1 MQSIGI
7 IDASR
12 LINIPEKH
20 WAQHEFCF
28 HLHDLMLRLLVKME
42 ASKAA
47 NVSFPLANESEHDLL
62 AEGMHPLD
70 FLEQTGRGSLE
81 RRVVINHLSIALF
94 ADILHFIYEGLK
106 ALEKR
111 KFSVAFSLFRKPFK
125 EGMLVAAQ
133 ICGDEHA
140 FFDKMKFDAKSI
152 LSRQDVQKENVI
164 NIIDK
169 AILKCKGTRYVNADI
184 IYSITYDRGNI
195 LGLAGLFD
203 KATHLVTDYSKIR
216 TENYNMNFIF
226 KNPNDNDIYSGGT
239 YELLAKLLLFLNLMQ
254 IEIYGRMSQTS
265 KKYQNWMMFTS
276 LGSFEAIFG
285 SGYPRICRFINRNF
299 GEFLKCT
306 VCEASMKVRKKD
318 AARFYIAESIQCD
331 VCNEVQHFPLEWIL
345 SKMDFDLFDE

>member
-1 MQSIGI
+1 
-7 IDASR
+7 
-12 LINIPEKH
+12 
-20 WAQHEFCF
+20 
-28 HLHDLMLRLLVKME
+28 MLQLLLKME
-42 ASKAA
+42 ADKAA
-47 NVSFPLANESEHDLL
+47 SVSFPLENEAEHELL
-62 AEGMHPLD
+62 AEGLHPLD
-70 FLEQTGRGSLE
+70 FLEQTGRGDVE
-81 RRVVINHLSIALF
+81 RRAVINHLGIALY
-94 ADILHFIYEGLK
+94 ADILHFVYEGLR

-133 ICGDEHA
+133 VCGDELA
-140 FFDKMKFDAKSI
+140 FFEKMKFDAKSI

-164 NIIDK
+164 DVLNK
-169 AILKCKGTRYVNADI
+169 AVLKCRGPKYISGES
-184 IYSITYDRGNI
+184 IYSITFDRGHQ

-226 KNPNDNDIYSGGT
+226 KNPNDNDIYIGGT
-239 YELLAKLLLFLNLMQ
+239 YEILAKLLLFLNLMQ
-254 IEIYGRMSQTS
+254 IEIYGRMAQTS

-285 SGYPRICRFINRNF
+285 SGSPRLCRIINRNF

-318 AARFYIAESIQCD
+318 AARFYITENIDCD
-331 VCNEVQHFPLEWIL
+331 FCNTRQNFPLEWIL
-345 SKMDFDLFDE
+345 SKMNLDLFDE